1 MLRGD
6 RDSPAAEQSPPR
18 GPAPKRRH
26 HPQDDPRDVDERET
40 AIGRMVVRAGLG
52 GSPKRKSDPRHIVIS
67 RPVVREE
74 SASSDSES
82 EDLPYIKK
90 SKR

>member
-1 MLRGD
+1 MRVQLHRKRMLRGD

-40 AIGRMVVRAGLG
+40 AIGRMVVRAGEG
-52 GSPKRKSDPRHIVIS
+52 GEIVQECEPLEVGGWIWEYELCKDKG
-67 RPVVREE
+67 VV
-74 SASSDSES
+74 
-82 EDLPYIKK
+82 LK
-90 SKR
+90 